1 MVPYKL
7 LTCILTLFSWAWRVL
22 FSLISNASEMIPFGT
37 CACNRA
43 FLKTFIV
50 YDLDLSQ
57 IPGAARKMALIS
69 HLAAPYFCNHPVF
82 GTPTSVGDR
91 MEHHL
96 RTRVSSLIFGGV
108 LPKMRNIIIWYI
120 GKIFVPLFSPF
131 WTWIHI
137 SSKKFFDKGQG
148 FFVIVRMNKQV
159 NHCILCICLLYG
171 HKKIIPYAS
180 KFGRDDYRPQ
190 RPNSVKTGWLGIIRR

>member
-1 MVPYKL
+1 M
-7 LTCILTLFSWAWRVL
+7 
-22 FSLISNASEMIPFGT
+22 
-37 CACNRA
+37 
-43 FLKTFIV
+43 
-50 YDLDLSQ
+50 SQ
-57 IPGAARKMALIS
+57 IPGIGCK
-69 HLAAPYFCNHPVF
+69 HPVLEQQM
-82 GTPTSVGDR
+82 SVGDR
-91 MEHHL
+91 IEHRL
-96 RTRVSSLIFGGV
+96 RTRIGDQIFGD

-159 NHCILCICLLYG
+159 YHCILCICLLYG
-171 HKKIIPYAS
+171 HKKIIPCAS

-190 RPNSVKTGWLGIIRR
+190 RPNSVKIG